1 MHILY
6 KFIRYIIYIMTIY
19 GKIMQITDFMSV
31 SKSVFIMQI
40 KFNLE
45 LTYIL

>member
-6 KFIRYIIYIMTIY
+6 KFIRYIIYIMTIH

-31 SKSVFIMQI
+31 SKSVFTMQI